1 MRAVL
6 VFDGD
11 CGFCTSCIKFVQRHM
26 RIRARITAWQSADL
40 AGLGVTRERAQYEL
54 LWICERGVYGGA
66 QAVAK
71 LLIDA
76 GLPWSLLGVAL
87 RLPPMRWPAHG
98 LYRLVADNR
107 YRLPGATSACALPPD
122 GAHSNDGDTA
132 A

>member
-1 MRAVL
+1 MGAVL

-11 CGFCTSCIKFVQRHM
+11 CGFCTKCIEIVRRHM
-26 RIRARITAWQSADL
+26 RIRARITPWQSADL

-76 GLPWSLLGVAL
+76 GPPWSLLGLTL
-87 RLPPMRWPAHG
+87 RLPPMRWAAHA

-107 YRLPGATSACALPPD
+107 YRLPGAGSACALPPERL
-122 GAHSNDGDTA
+122 HSDE
-132 A
+132 